1 MNWLWSRC
9 DNPGR
14 VKFTIHRCTEG
25 VFCFTLTCAMD
36 VLLVSLSLFL
46 SWRYNAFCKGHRGK
60 LHYRWAT
67 WLCSCQTPLCW
78 LCILFD
84 TQVQRSS
91 LSPPVMLWLCV
102 HAEINEWKEHSR
114 LKIPVC
120 KGCLLTH
127 KGESI
132 GLRCHVKIRLVS
144 LLHNSSAIRS
154 LQFPLQ
160 SDCATGCGTVGL
172 SKESNSQSQPQCFPL
187 LSADLPRSY

>member
-1 MNWLWSRC
+1 MIT
-9 DNPGR
+9 PGGWNLP
-14 VKFTIHRCTEG
+14 FTDALK
-25 VFCFTLTCAMD
+25 VFSASHWPGPWMCFWFHFLFF
-36 VLLVSLSLFL
+36 SLDATML
-46 SWRYNAFCKGHRGK
+46 SAKATGGK

-114 LKIPVC
+114 LKIHVC

>member
-1 MNWLWSRC
+1 MIT
-9 DNPGR
+9 PGGWNLP
-14 VKFTIHRCTEG
+14 FTDALK
-25 VFCFTLTCAMD
+25 VFSASHWPVPWMCFWFHFLFF
-36 VLLVSLSLFL
+36 SLDATML
-46 SWRYNAFCKGHRGK
+46 SAKATGGK

-78 LCILFD
+78 LGILFD

-114 LKIPVC
+114 LKIHVC